1 MEQQQSPVKWLAEEF
16 DKIEKEFNNDS
27 IEYSDAKTRA
37 IIIAD
42 FMFEEQIKEAHK
54 NGQFR
59 LQTGE
64 QYFKETFNTE

>member
-1 MEQQQSPVKWLAEEF
+1 
-16 DKIEKEFNNDS
+16 
-27 IEYSDAKTRA
+27 
-37 IIIAD
+37 
-42 FMFEEQIKEAHK
+42 MFEEQIKEAHK